1 MSEQNEFAQF
11 ARTHQQAP
19 AAATQNAESSLTRD
33 IAKLAGQGIA
43 WYLGLSVTVGL
54 GHLAVRKARA
64 ALGIANTITV
74 TVSAED

>member
-19 AAATQNAESSLTRD
+19 EDAVHFVQSSFAKEVAKAA
-33 IAKLAGQGIA
+33 GHGVA

-64 ALGIANTITV
+64 ALGSGNTITV